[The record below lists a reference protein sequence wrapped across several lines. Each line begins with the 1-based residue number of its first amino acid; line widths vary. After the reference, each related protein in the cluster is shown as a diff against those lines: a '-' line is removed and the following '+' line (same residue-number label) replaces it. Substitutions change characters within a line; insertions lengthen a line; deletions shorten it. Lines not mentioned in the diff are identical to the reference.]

1 VSSQLASLRAC
12 GKYQKGMQGSGT
24 LIHNIIYLQFERKE
38 KKEKKRK
45 EKENRKKKRKE
56 TNNLLWLTLSKHDKY
71 ISPFTT
77 WFAT

>member
-1 VSSQLASLRAC
+1 MSSQLASLRAC

-45 EKENRKKKRKE
+45 EQAALDSQKGESNKCCREKSCFSKEID
-56 TNNLLWLTLSKHDKY
+56 HQ
-71 ISPFTT
+71 
-77 WFAT
+77 